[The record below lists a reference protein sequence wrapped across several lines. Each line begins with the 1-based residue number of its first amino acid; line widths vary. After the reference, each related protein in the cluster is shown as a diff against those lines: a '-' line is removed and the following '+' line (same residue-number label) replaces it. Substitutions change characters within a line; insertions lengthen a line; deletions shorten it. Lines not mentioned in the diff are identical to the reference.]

1 MNRETKTKTA
11 RRKNLAIILPPGQPP
26 KTDKELCSPGG
37 DFHLRR
43 KYAISKMG

>member
-11 RRKNLAIILPPGQPP
+11 REKTLAIILPPGQPP

-37 DFHLRR
+37 TFMER
-43 KYAISKMG
+43 KK